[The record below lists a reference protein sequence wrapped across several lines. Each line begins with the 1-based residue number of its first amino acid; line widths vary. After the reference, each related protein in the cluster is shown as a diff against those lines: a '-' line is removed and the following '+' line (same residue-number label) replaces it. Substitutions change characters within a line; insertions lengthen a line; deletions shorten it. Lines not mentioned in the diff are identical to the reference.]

1 MKTNHDLMTASVF
14 LLTLFRPLLVPSTL
28 CACREDSCQHV
39 LGIQIQQLARIMPPE
54 VLAEVAAA
62 LLHQQANLQVAG
74 YHAVGHDNV
83 VGRSSCRKIAPR
95 IARVVL
101 GRKHATVGA
110 LHLEHGSVVPMPQ
123 QRAGVHADAIPP
135 HFLPLTRLRVVLLQG

>member
-1 MKTNHDLMTASVF
+1 M
-14 LLTLFRPLLVPSTL
+14 
-28 CACREDSCQHV
+28 
-39 LGIQIQQLARIMPPE
+39 I
-54 VLAEVAAA
+54 AAA

-95 IARVVL
+95 IARLVEL
-101 GRKHATVGA
+101 GRKPATVGA

-135 HFLPLTRLRVVLLQG
+135 HFLPLTRQRVVLLQG